1 MFDTNAT
8 RVGFEPLRTMDAGD
22 VPATYFVLGVP
33 DGALGTP
40 LQHAIRALKI
50 YNNTNQTIFISF
62 DGINDHEYAPAGTA
76 WVWDFSTNREDPSG
90 RYELPRYTQVYVRY
104 NAVAPTT
111 NEVVLVVI
119 YGAVN

>member
-8 RVGFEPLRTMDAGD
+8 RVGFETLRSKLAAA
-22 VPATYFVLGVP
+22 VPANYTNLVTA
-33 DGALGTP
+33 ALGTP

-90 RYELPRYTQVYVRY
+90 RFELPRYTQVYVRY